1 MNSRRA
7 LRQGVRELEALPLG
21 VRLLR
26 SVHATPLSGVRGRDR
41 DAATPA
47 ISPGGQVVDER
58 VDLAIGGLDL
68 HLEEPADVLCRCGR
82 QPAVEVEHHL
92 LERDHPVVLR
102 RSDRPFTPPAG

>member
-68 HLEEPADVLCRCGR
+68 HLEEPA
-82 QPAVEVEHHL
+82 VEVEHHL